1 MPGPSSDNDPLRIAD
16 RIADELR
23 RAQGPRSSADLARR
37 FLGLGFVDEA
47 LADRLLAPLR
57 DDPRLACGPDGWT
70 LRDAGPA
77 YAAAPPLGAPF
88 VAVFAPRDI
97 PVAAALPCTDGG
109 AAPAEAPRRGGP
121 DIAPSLVSGDG
132 EETRPEA
139 LGRRGS
145 AAAAGFASGDGE
157 ETRPEALG
165 RRGSAFAAGFA
176 SGDGEEASPRF
187 VVAAGGA
194 AEAQRA
200 AERLGRTFPARVVD
214 LAQVFRRLRGYRGPA
229 DPLRLAES
237 CNAPHLDDETPE
249 ARAAQAAAAW
259 RAIAAELAGEG
270 LADLAALDRLLEAA
284 LESGDWADRAFGPA
298 DLAALP
304 AGPGVYL
311 FRDAARRALYVGQS
325 ANLAVRVNSY
335 FWGPPRDFKDR
346 ELRAKARTL
355 TTRAVDTAPDALLL
369 EARWIKT
376 RRPALNTRLDVHG
389 GAGEDGALA
398 LRAPVSGRVVFFVL
412 RDGGLAGRFAAAPR
426 RARSAARQ
434 AAAALCG
441 PRAEEAPD
449 REAGALV
456 ETWLKGRAE
465 APDAAPRGRRPEAI
479 FLRPALDGDEK
490 TIAARLLAFAAE
502 SAQDDDGV

>member
-57 DDPRLACGPDGWT
+57 DDPRFAYGPDGWT

-109 AAPAEAPRRGGP
+109 AAPAEAP
-121 DIAPSLVSGDG
+121 S
-132 EETRPEA
+132 
-139 LGRRGS
+139 RRGS

-157 ETRPEALG
+157 D
-165 RRGSAFAAGFA
+165 SA
-176 SGDGEEASPRF
+176 PRF

-259 RAIAAELAGEG
+259 RTIAAELAGEG

-284 LESGDWADRAFGPA
+284 LEAGDWADRAFGPA

-369 EARWIKT
+369 EARWIKS

-502 SAQDDDGV
+502 SAQDDDGA

>member
-1 MPGPSSDNDPLRIAD
+1 MPGPSGDNDALRIAE

-23 RAQGPRSSADLARR
+23 RARGPRSSADLARR

-57 DDPRLACGPDGWT
+57 DDPRFARGPDGWT
-70 LRDAGPA
+70 LRDAGSA

-88 VAVFAPRDI
+88 VAVFAPRDV
-97 PVAAALPCTDGG
+97 PVAAAFPCGG
-109 AAPAEAPRRGGP
+109 
-121 DIAPSLVSGDG
+121 G
-132 EETRPEA
+132 EVARPEA
-139 LGRRGS
+139 PSHSESNIS
-145 AAAAGFASGDGE
+145 AASPSGDDE
-157 ETRPEALG
+157 ESE
-165 RRGSAFAAGFA
+165 
-176 SGDGEEASPRF
+176 PRF

-214 LAQVFRRLRGYRGPA
+214 LAQVFRRLRGYRGPS
-229 DPLRLAES
+229 DPLRLAEA

-259 RAIAAELAGEG
+259 RTTAAELAGEG
-270 LADLAALDRLLEAA
+270 LADLDGLERLLDAA
-284 LESGDWADRAFGPA
+284 LEAGDWADRAFGPD

-369 EARWIKT
+369 EARWIKS

-412 RDGGLAGRFAAAPR
+412 RDGGLVGRFAATPR
-426 RARSAARQ
+426 RARAAARQ

-441 PRAEEAPD
+441 PSPETAPD

-465 APDAAPRGRRPEAI
+465 APDAAPRGRRPEAL
-479 FLRPALDGDEK
+479 FLRPALDGDEQA
-490 TIAARLLAFAAE
+490 IAARLLAFAVE
-502 SAQDDDGV
+502 SAQDDIGA

>member
-1 MPGPSSDNDPLRIAD
+1 MPGPPRDDDALRIAE

-23 RAQGPRSSADLARR
+23 RAGGPRSSADLARR

-47 LADRLLAPLR
+47 LADRLLSPLR
-57 DDPRLACGPDGWT
+57 EDPRFARGPDGWT
-70 LRDAGPA
+70 LRDHGPA
-77 YAAAPPLGAPF
+77 YAAAPSLDAPF
-88 VAVFAPRDI
+88 VALFAPRDV
-97 PVAAALPCTDGG
+97 PVAASFPCGG
-109 AAPAEAPRRGGP
+109 GGEARPEAPSPGGCTP
-121 DIAPSLVSGDG
+121 AANASPPADD
-132 EETRPEA
+132 EETRPA
-139 LGRRGS
+139 APSRGGS
-145 AAAAGFASGDGE
+145 TIAAASPSVDDGE
-157 ETRPEALG
+157 
-165 RRGSAFAAGFA
+165 SA
-176 SGDGEEASPRF
+176 PRF

-214 LAQVFRRLRGYRGPA
+214 LAQVFRRLRGYRGPS
-229 DPLRLAES
+229 DPLRLAEA

-259 RAIAAELAGEG
+259 RTIAAELAAEG
-270 LADLAALDRLLEAA
+270 LADLGGLDRLLDAA
-284 LESGDWADRAFGPA
+284 LEAGDWADRAFGPD

-325 ANLAVRVNSY
+325 SNLAVRVNSY

-369 EARWIKT
+369 EARWIKS
-376 RRPALNTRLDVHG
+376 RRPALNTRLDVRG
-389 GAGEDGALA
+389 GAGEEGVLA
-398 LRAPVSGRVVFFVL
+398 LRGPVSGRVVFFVL
-412 RDGGLAGRFAAAPR
+412 RDGGLVGRFAAAPR
-426 RARSAARQ
+426 RARAAARQ

-441 PRAEEAPD
+441 PSPATAPD

-465 APDAAPRGRRPEAI
+465 APDAAPRGRRPEAL
-479 FLRPALDGDEK
+479 FLRPALDGDEQA
-490 TIAARLLAFAAE
+490 IAARLLAYAAE
-502 SAQDDDGV
+502 DPQDATET